1 MMHDDNQNSRSTSA
15 SRGEK
20 GQRAVPT
27 QAATNTVGLRHFF
40 VTPGVAA
47 AHALSGLAIF
57 AGADSVL
64 KTTPLFILGSI
75 IHNPIN
81 VAFILVI
88 TAVLAV
94 VPYAMREPRRRWF
107 MLLILP
113 QQCLLL
119 MHFVSA
125 AVAILNGQYHDGYV
139 PNGGSAFI
147 FADQVWLLMVVIVH
161 TLEYIEAL

>member
-1 MMHDDNQNSRSTSA
+1 MVM
-15 SRGEK
+15 
-20 GQRAVPT
+20 PI
-27 QAATNTVGLRHFF
+27 QAATNTVELRHFF

-47 AHALSGLAIF
+47 AHTLSGLAIF
-57 AGADSVL
+57 AGAESVL
-64 KTTPLFILGSI
+64 KTTPLYILGVI
-75 IHNPIN
+75 VQNPIN
-81 VAFILVI
+81 VAFILII
-88 TAVLAV
+88 TAVLAII
-94 VPYAMREPRRRWF
+94 PYLMRDPRRRWF

-125 AVAILNGQYHDGYV
+125 VMSIMAGHYHDGYA

-147 FADQVWLLMVVIVH
+147 FADQTWLLTVVVVH